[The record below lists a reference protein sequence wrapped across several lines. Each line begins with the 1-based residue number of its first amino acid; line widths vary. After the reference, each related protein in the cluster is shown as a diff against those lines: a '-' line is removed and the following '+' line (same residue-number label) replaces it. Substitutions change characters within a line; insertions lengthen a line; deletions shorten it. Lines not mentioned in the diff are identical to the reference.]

1 MDFTK
6 KHCVPCEGGT
16 PPLSNQEENKMLKLI
31 RQAQSSSSLSLGVED
46 LSDNRRQVQHDPS
59 ASHSTVSSDRI
70 GSGQAGWVLIRDG
83 AHKIRR
89 QFKFKNFREAISFIN
104 KVAEIAE
111 KEGHHPDIY
120 IFYNKV
126 QLDLF
131 THAVG
136 GLSENDFIM
145 AAKINALL

>member
-1 MDFTK
+1 MDLTQ
-6 KHCVPCEGGT
+6 KHCVPCEGGI
-16 PPLSNQEENKMLKLI
+16 PPLLDQKEDELI
-31 RQAQSSSSLSLGVED
+31 KQI
-46 LSDNRRQVQHDPS
+46 PS
-59 ASHSTVSSDRI
+59 WI
-70 GSGQAGWVLIRDG
+70 LLRDG
-83 AHKIRR
+83 THKIRC
-89 QFKFKNFREAISFIN
+89 QFKFKNFKEAIAFVN

-111 KEGHHPDIY
+111 SEGHHPDIY

-145 AAKINALL
+145 AAKINNLGA

>member
-1 MDFTK
+1 MTDLTQ

-16 PPLSNQEENKMLKLI
+16 PPLPDSEEEKLHK
-31 RQAQSSSSLSLGVED
+31 ET
-46 LSDNRRQVQHDPS
+46 PS
-59 ASHSTVSSDRI
+59 WLLLRE
-70 GSGQAGWVLIRDG
+70 GN
-83 AHKIRR
+83 HKLRK
-89 QFKFKNFREAISFIN
+89 QFTFKDFLEAIAFVN
-104 KVAEIAE
+104 KIAPIAE
-111 KEGHHPDIY
+111 SEGHHPDIY

-145 AAKINALL
+145 AAKIDAIQ

>member
-1 MDFTK
+1 MDLTV

-16 PPLSNQEENKMLKLI
+16 PPLPNAEEDTLHKE
-31 RQAQSSSSLSLGVED
+31 V
-46 LSDNRRQVQHDPS
+46 SDWLLLRDPS
-59 ASHSTVSSDRI
+59 AS
-70 GSGQAGWVLIRDG
+70 SGQV
-83 AHKIRR
+83 HKLRK
-89 QFKFKNFREAISFIN
+89 QFTFKTFPDAIAFVDKI
-104 KVAEIAE
+104 APIAE
-111 KEGHHPDIY
+111 AEGHHPDIY

-145 AAKINALL
+145 AAKINKIVNP